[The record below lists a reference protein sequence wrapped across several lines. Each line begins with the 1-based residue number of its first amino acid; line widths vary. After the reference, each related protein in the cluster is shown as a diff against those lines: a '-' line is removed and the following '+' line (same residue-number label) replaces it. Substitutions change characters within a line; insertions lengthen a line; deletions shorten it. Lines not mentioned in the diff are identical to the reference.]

1 MLLFA
6 LSQYVFYTAYPMYIL
21 TLSFYTIPNTQYLF
35 MQLISEIF
43 IRVITSNKFIRF
55 TVYKIRTKKNFPEC
69 FKIITIEVQRKS
81 SIKCKD

>member
-55 TVYKIRTKKNFPEC
+55 TVYKIRKNEKKFSRMFQNNNNRSTKK
-69 FKIITIEVQRKS
+69 I
-81 SIKCKD
+81 